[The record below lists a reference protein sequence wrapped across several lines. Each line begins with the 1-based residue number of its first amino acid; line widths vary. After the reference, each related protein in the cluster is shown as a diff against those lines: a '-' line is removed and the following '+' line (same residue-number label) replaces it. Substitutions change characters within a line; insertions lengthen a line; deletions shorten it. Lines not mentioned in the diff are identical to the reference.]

1 MDRKGK
7 LFLIMAFFALA
18 AFLLGGPASG
28 QEARDYF
35 KVGVI
40 TSLTGELTKG
50 GYMTKRGY
58 DLWEH
63 MVNKQGGFLIKGK
76 RYKVRLVYVDPASD
90 PAKAARAAERL
101 VTVEKVDF
109 VLGPYSS
116 MVTLG
121 AAPIFEKYK
130 MPHITGSAESDL
142 IWQKHFDWT
151 FTFLAPTD
159 RGARGGIT
167 ALASVTP
174 KPKTAAL
181 ITADD
186 AFSRTCADALKDEA
200 MKHGIELTL
209 FEIFPVGTVDFSP
222 LVSKVKAKNPDVFV
236 VSGHPDHHISAIRSA
251 KSLDFNPK
259 AYVVHW
265 LSGDLWRELKQDA
278 DYILGTTMWT
288 PEAPYEGPLFK
299 DSQSYRELF
308 EVVYAKGE
316 PDYSEAGTAACGVAL
331 QIALQEAGLT
341 PPLDANGKEIFKNQ
355 LEKLETETFFSPV
368 NFSTEKKYWHTNI
381 GINMIT
387 LQIQNAEPVAIYP
400 PQVKKKAV
408 IYPTPK
414 WKER

>member
-1 MDRKGK
+1 MNRKGR
-7 LFLIMAFFALA
+7 LFIGIALFALA
-18 AFLLGGPASG
+18 TFLAVWPALG

-50 GYMTKRGY
+50 GYVTKRGY

-63 MVNKQGGFLIKGK
+63 MVNKQGGILVKGK
-76 RYKVRLVYVDPASD
+76 RYKVRLVYQDAASD
-90 PAKAARAAERL
+90 PAKAAKAAEKL

-130 MPHITGSAESDL
+130 MPHVTGSAESDL
-142 IWQKHFDWT
+142 VWQKHFEWT
-151 FTFLAPTD
+151 FQFLAPTD

-167 ALASVTP
+167 ALAEVTP
-174 KPKTAAL
+174 KPKKAAI

-186 AFSRTCADALKDEA
+186 AFSRTSADALKDEA
-200 MKHGIELTL
+200 KKHGIDVPV
-209 FEIFPVGTVDFSP
+209 FEIFPVATVDFLP
-222 LVSKVKAKNPDVFV
+222 LVSKVKAENPDIFV
-236 VSGHPDHHISAIRSA
+236 ISGHVPHHIAALRSA

-265 LSGDLWRELKQDA
+265 LSADLWRELKHEA
-278 DYILGTTMWT
+278 DYVLGITMWT
-288 PEAPYEGPLFK
+288 PKVPYKGPIFT
-299 DSQSYRELF
+299 DSPSYRELF
-308 EVVYAKGE
+308 ETVYGK
-316 PDYSEAGTAACGVAL
+316 PTLDYTEAGTAAAGVAL
-331 QIALQEAGLT
+331 QIALQKAGLK
-341 PPLDANGKEIFKNQ
+341 PSLDAKGKERLKSE
-355 LEKLETETFFSPV
+355 LERLETETFFSPV
-368 NFSTEKKYWHTNI
+368 NFSMEKKYWHTNVGVKI
-381 GINMIT
+381 IT
-387 LQIQNAEPVAIYP
+387 LQIQNAEPVAVFP
-400 PQVKKKAV
+400 PRVKEKAV